1 MNLREQQAETARRL
15 IRSAAL
21 AAFVENGYAGAT
33 MSEIAERAGVA
44 RQTVYNL
51 FESKATLLI
60 AVIDDRVRGAEERS
74 QEDDHQAVREA
85 ASPNEMIELFAR
97 STAGIAERSL
107 PVLRIAYEAAA
118 MDGEVAKQLQ
128 MNEERRF
135 QAQAFFVDV
144 LETRGFLRTDIP
156 IDELKRGF
164 WLLASPQLLV
174 TATDSAWTIE
184 AYIAWLTQTVKGYL
198 LPSQETPT

>member
-1 MNLREQQAETARRL
+1 MNLREQQAEMARKL

-21 AAFVENGYAGAT
+21 TAFVEDGYAGAT
-33 MSEIAERAGVA
+33 MSEIAQRADVA
-44 RQTVYNL
+44 RQTLYNL
-51 FESKATLLI
+51 FESKASLLI
-60 AVIDDRVRGAEERS
+60 AVINDRVRGVEERS
-74 QEDDHQAVREA
+74 QEDDHQTVRE
-85 ASPNEMIELFAR
+85 STDPYEMIERFAR

-135 QAQAFFVDV
+135 QAQSFFVD
-144 LETRGFLRTDIP
+144 LLDARGFLRTDIP

-174 TATDSAWTIE
+174 TATESAWTIDT
-184 AYIAWLTQTVKGYL
+184 YIAWLTQTVKGYL
-198 LPSQETPT
+198 LPPREGRT

>member
-1 MNLREQQAETARRL
+1 MNLREQQAETARAL

-44 RQTVYNL
+44 RQTLYNL

-60 AVIDDRVRGAEERS
+60 AVIDDRVRGVEERS

-85 ASPNEMIELFAR
+85 AGPNEMIELFAR
-97 STAGIAERSL
+97 STAGIAQRSL

-135 QAQAFFVDV
+135 QAQSFFIDV
-144 LETRGFLRTDIP
+144 LDTRGFLRTDIP

-174 TATDSAWTIE
+174 TATDSAWTIDT
-184 AYIAWLTQTVKGYL
+184 YIAWLTQTVKGYL
-198 LPSQETPT
+198 LPRR

>member
-1 MNLREQQAETARRL
+1 MNLREQQAETAREL

-44 RQTVYNL
+44 RQTLYNL
-51 FESKATLLI
+51 FESKASLLI
-60 AVIDDRVRGAEERS
+60 AVINDRVEGVEERS
-74 QEDDHQAVREA
+74 QEDDHQAVHQA
-85 ASPNEMIELFAR
+85 TDPHEMIERFAT
-97 STAGIAERSL
+97 STGGIAERSL

-128 MNEERRF
+128 LNEERRF
-135 QAQAFFVDV
+135 RAQSFFID
-144 LETRGFLRTDIP
+144 LLDTKGFLRTDIP
-156 IDELKRGF
+156 IEELKRGF

-174 TATDSAWTIE
+174 TATESAWTIDT
-184 AYIAWLTQTVKGYL
+184 YIAWLAQTVKGYL
-198 LPSQETPT
+198 LPPRGARS